1 MQLQDIS
8 IRTASL
14 ATLKPVSATIAEEIP
29 SRFVS
34 PARWLWVPSDTLD
47 GKVPGIY
54 GCSSPQNMVEVL
66 MHGHKKGRVQ
76 TSGPGKPYMYH
87 PVSSYLLLYI
97 YIHFSPKPSHFW
109 ILELLLWEICRKPE
123 TLLFPGKRPI
133 FLHGSFLKLGIPNT
147 MGFNTK
153 MI

>member
-54 GCSSPQNMVEVL
+54 GCSSPQYPSTCHSLTHPHMSTFWDSMVHISESPSFFGFIVVHLPNKIENTRVFFVYGHIHDILETAKLPLSHIPICL
-66 MHGHKKGRVQ
+66 MWMFPKNVQ
-76 TSGPGKPYMYH
+76 T
-87 PVSSYLLLYI
+87 
-97 YIHFSPKPSHFW
+97 
-109 ILELLLWEICRKPE
+109 
-123 TLLFPGKRPI
+123 
-133 FLHGSFLKLGIPNT
+133 LGNRA
-147 MGFNTK
+147 
-153 MI
+153 